1 MIAPETQQAILVL
14 GMHRSGTSALAGML
28 SLCGASLPATLMPPA
43 DYNPK
48 GFFESLAIF
57 RAHQQLLTEL
67 GSSWD
72 DLSPLPEG
80 WLDSTLGR
88 QQRDSMA
95 ALVEEEFG
103 KSHLLVLKDPRICRL
118 VPFWTEVLDSLNI
131 NFSFAFPVRNPLE
144 IATSLRAAQNVSLNK
159 GLLLWLSHFL
169 QAERDTRPYKRSF
182 LSYEQLLV
190 DWRKTA
196 ERLKKDLG
204 VQLPRMTQRGGAEID
219 AFLQNGLRHQ
229 VVSTEELNARPDI
242 SDWIKDAYGWALQA
256 TRNKPIPKTKIDHV
270 FVSLEKARTAFIPSS
285 SEENWESH
293 DASPEN
299 SKPAEPHKT
308 SSVESKSNTAPSLY
322 NADKDEQTKDL
333 TDCIKL
339 LLVWIASQGPGH
351 GTATDELKTLLVSL
365 DSPSALSLTEATK
378 NGLAVYE
385 KSVLASVSEE
395 RSQHEE
401 QRRLLAQEVSVLE
414 ERYRQ
419 TQDTVSRAQQDV
431 LHAQSSARQLRDE
444 LQDRDRKFSQVRSTL
459 HQSSTRVEELERS
472 VKGYQAGTA
481 ELNTRLVQ
489 HTEAVAHLTKQLE
502 DRKDRVT
509 GLQAE
514 MQAARQ
520 QLSSMIP
527 AKETI
532 TQEAQKLRRLL
543 DERNK
548 ALRTLQE
555 AHTQSQIY
563 IAGKN
568 RSQQELE
575 DARSGLERKVAA
587 VSEERER
594 LRRELQASRG
604 ETQQASDGVRQSS
617 AVVQQQ
623 KQAIQDLTSQRNA
636 ATGEVQRLHGEL
648 SRLRREKAAAPDV
661 APADSDASNE
671 NSNTDSS
678 E

>member
-1 MIAPETQQAILVL
+1 MAQPRHRHAILVL

-43 DYNPK
+43 DYNPR

-57 RAHQQLLTEL
+57 RAHQQLLAEWD
-67 GSSWD
+67 SSWD

-80 WLDSTLGR
+80 WLDSSLGR
-88 QQRDSMA
+88 QQRESMA
-95 ALVEEEFG
+95 SLVEKEFG
-103 KSHLLVLKDPRICRL
+103 KSHLFVLKDPRICRL
-118 VPFWTEVLDSLNI
+118 VPFWTEVLESLNI
-131 NFSFAFPVRNPLE
+131 DFSFAFPVRNPLE
-144 IATSLRAAQNVSLNK
+144 IATSLRAAQDVSLNK

-182 LSYEQLLV
+182 LSYEQLLT

-204 VQLPRMTQRGGAEID
+204 VQLPRATQRGAAEVD

-242 SDWIKDAYGWALQA
+242 SDWIKDTYRWALQA
-256 TRNKPIPKTKIDHV
+256 TLNKPIPKTKIDHV
-270 FVSLEKARTAFIPSS
+270 FTSLEKARTAFMPPS
-285 SEENWESH
+285 SEENSDGH
-293 DASPEN
+293 DTSPEN
-299 SKPAEPHKT
+299 PKLAEPHKT
-308 SSVESKSNTAPSLY
+308 SSVEANPDTAPSLY
-322 NADKDEQTKDL
+322 NAAKDEQTKDL
-333 TDCIKL
+333 IDCIKL

-351 GTATDELKTLLVSL
+351 GTATDELKTLLASL

-395 RSQHEE
+395 RSRHEE
-401 QRRLLAQEVSVLE
+401 QRRLLAQHVTELE

-419 TQDTVSRAQQDV
+419 TQDTVSHAQQDV

-444 LQDRDRKFSQVRSTL
+444 LQARDDNLSQVHSTL

-489 HTEAVAHLTKQLE
+489 HTKAVAHLTKQLE
-502 DRKDRVT
+502 DRKDQVT

-514 MQAARQ
+514 MQSARQ

-532 TQEAQKLRRLL
+532 TQEAQKLRSLL

-548 ALRTLQE
+548 ALKALQE
-555 AHTQSQIY
+555 EHARSQVHL
-563 IAGKN
+563 AGKN
-568 RSQQELE
+568 RSHLELE
-575 DARSGLERKVAA
+575 DAQTGLEQKIAA

-594 LRRELQASRG
+594 LRSELQASRG
-604 ETQQASDGVRQSS
+604 ETQQAIDGTRQSS
-617 AVVQQQ
+617 EAAQRQA
-623 KQAIQDLTSQRNA
+623 QAIGELTSQRNA

-648 SRLRREKAAAPDV
+648 SRLRREKADAPDV
-661 APADSDASNE
+661 TPSDSDVSGE
-671 NSNTDSS
+671 GSNTDNS

>member
-1 MIAPETQQAILVL
+1 MAQPKGRHAILVL

-43 DYNPK
+43 DYNPR

-57 RAHQQLLTEL
+57 RAHQQLLAEWE
-67 GSSWD
+67 SSWD

-80 WLDSTLGR
+80 WLDSSLGR
-88 QQRDSMA
+88 QQRESMA

-103 KSHLLVLKDPRICRL
+103 KSPLFVLKDPRICRL
-118 VPFWTEVLDSLNI
+118 VPFWTEVLGSLKI
-131 NFSFAFPVRNPLE
+131 DFSFAFSVRNPLE
-144 IATSLRAAQNVSLNK
+144 IATSLRAAQDVSLNK

-182 LSYEQLLV
+182 LRYEQLLT

-196 ERLKKDLG
+196 EQLEKDLG
-204 VQLPRMTQRGGAEID
+204 VQLPRATQRGAAEVD

-229 VVSTEELNARPDI
+229 VVSTDELNTRPDI
-242 SDWIKDAYGWALQA
+242 SDWIKDTYRWALQA

-270 FVSLEKARTAFIPSS
+270 FTSLEKARTAFMPPF
-285 SEENWESH
+285 SEEHSDGH
-293 DASPEN
+293 DTSPEN
-299 SKPAEPHKT
+299 PKPSEPHKT
-308 SSVESKSNTAPSLY
+308 SSVESNPDTAPSLY
-322 NADKDEQTKDL
+322 NAAKDEQTKDL
-333 TDCIKL
+333 IDCIKL

-351 GTATDELKTLLVSL
+351 GSATDELETLLASL
-365 DSPSALSLTEATK
+365 DSPSALSLTEATT

-385 KSVLASVSEE
+385 KSVLANVSEE
-395 RSQHEE
+395 RSRHEE
-401 QRRLLAQEVSVLE
+401 QRQLLAQQVSALE

-444 LQDRDRKFSQVRSTL
+444 LQDRDHNLSQVRSTL
-459 HQSSTRVEELERS
+459 HQSSARVEELERS
-472 VKGYQAGTA
+472 VKGYQAGTT

-502 DRKDRVT
+502 ARKDQVT

-514 MQAARQ
+514 MQSARQ

-548 ALRTLQE
+548 ALRALQE
-555 AHTQSQIY
+555 EHTQSQTHL
-563 IAGKN
+563 AEKN
-568 RSQQELE
+568 RSQKELE
-575 DARSGLERKVAA
+575 DARRGLEQKISAD
-587 VSEERER
+587 SEERKR
-594 LRRELQASRG
+594 LRSELQASKG
-604 ETQQASDGVRQSS
+604 EIQQAIDGARQSS
-617 AVVQQQ
+617 GAAQQQ
-623 KQAIQDLTSQRNA
+623 TQAIQELTSQRNA

-648 SRLRREKAAAPDV
+648 SRLRREKADAPDV
-661 APADSDASNE
+661 TPSDSDVSGE
-671 NSNTDSS
+671 GSNTDNS